1 MNKIIGMLVT
11 IVFISLSGNFAYPQ
25 EQSPR
30 WKYYSTDG
38 AYNDHYYDTQS
49 IVYASSEIANVW
61 EKKVATEKSDEVMR
75 TMKELSELKELN
87 CRSREYRTF
96 VRYYDTTSRPLKSH
110 IEPTQWESIEPES
123 WMEALFDIVCKAKRK
138 K

>member
-11 IVFISLSGNFAYPQ
+11 IVFVSITVNFAYPQ

-38 AYNDHYYDTQS
+38 AYNDHYYDANS
-49 IVYASSEIANVW
+49 VVYASSGIAKVW

-75 TMKELSELKELN
+75 AMKELSELKELN

-96 VRYYDTTSRPLKSH
+96 VRYYDTTSLPLKSH
-110 IEPTQWESIEPES
+110 IEPTQWESIDPES
-123 WMEALFDIVCKAKRK
+123 WMEALFDIACKAKRK